1 MLDTLTQ
8 FKVNCIYDNI
18 VERNSI
24 YKSKRFYKFIRNSI
38 TSRIPLL
45 NKKLLKKFM
54 REIFKKEDVLKL
66 FFTKYILEDYLPNLH
81 FDVELKDLIN
91 L

>member
-8 FKVNCIYDNI
+8 FKVNCLYDNI
-18 VERNSI
+18 VERNSV

-38 TSRIPLL
+38 TSRGPLL
-45 NKKLLKKFM
+45 NKKLLKRFM
-54 REIFKKEDVLKL
+54 REIFKREDYLKL
-66 FFTKYILEDYLPNLH
+66 YFTKYILEEYLPNLH
-81 FDVELKDLIN
+81 FDTELKDLID

>member
-1 MLDTLTQ
+1 VLDTLTQ

-24 YKSKRFYKFIRNSI
+24 YKSRRFYKFIRDNI
-38 TSRIPLL
+38 TSRSPLL
-45 NKKLLKKFM
+45 NKKMLKKVM
-54 REIFKKEDVLKL
+54 REIFKREDYLKL
-66 FFTKYILEDYLPNLH
+66 YFTKYILEEYLLNLH
-81 FDVELKDLIN
+81 FDTELKDLID

>member
-24 YKSKRFYKFIRNSI
+24 YKSRRFYKFIRDNI
-38 TSRIPLL
+38 TSRSPLL
-45 NKKLLKKFM
+45 NKKMLKKVM
-54 REIFKKEDVLKL
+54 REIFKREDYLKL
-66 FFTKYILEDYLPNLH
+66 YFTKYILEEYLLNLH
-81 FDVELKDLIN
+81 FDTELKDLID